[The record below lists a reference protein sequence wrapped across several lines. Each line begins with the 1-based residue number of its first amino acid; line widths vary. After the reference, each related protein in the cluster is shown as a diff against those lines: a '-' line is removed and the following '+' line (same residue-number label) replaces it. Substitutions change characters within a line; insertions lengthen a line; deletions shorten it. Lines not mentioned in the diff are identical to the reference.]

1 MTLDENDRKVNAE
14 GADVSNWRTPPFN
27 GWAFH
32 NVREIIPTAD
42 IEAAPGRALVFPETP
57 LSLSDRLDWGG
68 AVGFFARSARLPQG
82 RRDGSRWSCCARA
95 ASSTNSERTP
105 HILMSSTKAIVG
117 LIAGILRWNGDL
129 NVDDLVS
136 DYVPEIGKTG
146 YQGAA
151 IRQLLDMRTGVNLDA
166 ANRATTTLR
175 FTATKSPHRIKLRR
189 ACTPF

>member
-68 AVGFFARSARLPQG
+68 AVGSSLDLHGFLK
-82 RRDGSRWSCCARA
+82 A
-95 ASSTNSERTP
+95 AAT
-105 HILMSSTKAIVG
+105 
-117 LIAGILRWNGDL
+117 
-129 NVDDLVS
+129 
-136 DYVPEIGKTG
+136 
-146 YQGAA
+146 GAA
-151 IRQLLDMRTGVNLDA
+151 GHVA
-166 ANRATTTLR
+166 PG
-175 FTATKSPHRIKLRR
+175 PHRLRTR
-189 ACTPF
+189 NARRTS